1 VQGNEELIDDKIYE
15 TLCELSSQQ
24 QMAVSSLDKIELD
37 RDLKSEN
44 YDSSLEVDENVHI
57 LSDQGRS
64 NDS

>member
-1 VQGNEELIDDKIYE
+1 MQGNEELIDDKIYE